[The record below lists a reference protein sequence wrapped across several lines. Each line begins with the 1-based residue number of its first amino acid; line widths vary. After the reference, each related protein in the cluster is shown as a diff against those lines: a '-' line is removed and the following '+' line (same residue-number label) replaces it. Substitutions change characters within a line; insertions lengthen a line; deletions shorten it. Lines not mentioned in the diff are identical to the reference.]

1 MPTRIR
7 TQISMDAEQA
17 NREQLARL
25 GTDVREARSHRHLT
39 QRRLGVR
46 VGLSQSAISR
56 SERGLG
62 GGLTLDAWQRI
73 ALALNITLRVTLQR
87 DPLAETA
94 DAGHL
99 GSQELALR
107 LGRAVGYRGLVEL
120 PTKPAEP
127 WRSIDVALVDD
138 ARRRIMVGECW
149 NSIGDVGAAART
161 SNRKQAEAEAL
172 AAARWGEQAHAV
184 GLVWVVR
191 ATARYRA
198 LVARY
203 PEVFAARFPGSSAAW
218 VRALIAGGEL
228 PRLPGLVWASVDGTR
243 LFAWRRRP
251 GR

>member
-7 TQISMDAEQA
+7 TQVSMDAEQA

-25 GTDVREARSHRHLT
+25 GADVREARQRRHLT
-39 QRRLGVR
+39 QRRLGTR

-56 SERGLG
+56 AERGLG

-73 ALALNITLRVTLQR
+73 ALALGVTLRVTLQR

-99 GSQELALR
+99 AMQELLLR
-107 LGRAVGYRGLVEL
+107 HGRVGGYRGLAEL
-120 PTKPAEP
+120 PTKPQEP
-127 WRSIDVALVDD
+127 WRSIDVALLDD
-138 ARRRIMVGECW
+138 RRRRLVVAECW
-149 NSIGDVGAAART
+149 NTIGDIGAAARA

-172 AAARWGEQAHAV
+172 AAARWGDQAHVV

-191 ATARYRA
+191 ATARNRA

-218 VRALIAGGEL
+218 VRALTAGGEP
-228 PRLPGLVWASVDGTR
+228 PRQPGLVWASVDGTR
-243 LFAWRRRP
+243 LFAWRRRS